1 MYVNLIIDG
10 QVSNRPHV
18 YGRTYGRKTYRIIL
32 PQPRLPYILFSNNER
47 PSSPKHGL
55 PVMTDSAPSPKRRH
69 ILSSINPHVHK
80 DTVSQPPPKNPTHGD
95 SGVTNH
101 SDGHVGCRNS
111 SPEPVTPDLNSK
123 GDLHPDESQTLPR
136 RSRLKLKSEKSRRHR
151 TSRDRHSR
159 HSGRSHDDNEAS
171 SKSHSSS
178 RRHHHHHRRHG
189 HRERSPTPPNAHDP
203 PPLDPEAAFR
213 ESLFDAMADDEG
225 ASYWESVYGQ
235 PIHVYSNEKVSPTG
249 ELEQMTEEEYA
260 AYVRQKMWEKTHAGL
275 LEERAKRE
283 ERRKQKQ
290 EEEERARKLQREME
304 QSLRRGEERRQ
315 KRRWIAQWE
324 EYSRAWA
331 TWDGTME
338 TLAWPVDGNSR
349 EGISITE
356 KDVRSFY
363 VRGLELESIGERELV
378 SKLKEERV
386 RWHPD
391 KMQQR
396 LGGKVDDK
404 VMRDVTAVFQIIDK
418 LWADLRPRT

>member
-1 MYVNLIIDG
+1 
-10 QVSNRPHV
+10 
-18 YGRTYGRKTYRIIL
+18 
-32 PQPRLPYILFSNNER
+32 
-47 PSSPKHGL
+47 
-55 PVMTDSAPSPKRRH
+55 MTDSAPSPKRRH
-69 ILSSINPHVHK
+69 ILSSINPHAHK
-80 DTVSQPPPKNPTHGD
+80 DAVSQPPPRNPTHGD
-95 SGVTNH
+95 SGETNH
-101 SDGHVGCRNS
+101 NDGHVGSRNS
-111 SPEPVTPDLNSK
+111 SREPVTSDLNSK

-136 RSRLKLKSEKSRRHR
+136 RSRLKLKSEKPRRHR
-151 TSRDRHSR
+151 RRRDRHSR
-159 HSGRSHDDNEAS
+159 HSRRSHDDNEAS

-283 ERRKQKQ
+283 ERRKQEQ

-315 KRRWIAQWE
+315 KRRWTAQWE

-331 TWDGTME
+331 TWDGTTE

-363 VRGLELESIGERELV
+363 VRGLELGSIGERELV